1 MFQQQ
6 PGGGAGGPGMGLFN
20 GMNIAEMM
28 YARCLLTWVTIVITL

>member
-20 GMNIAEMM
+20 GMNMAEMM
-28 YARCLLTWVTIVITL
+28 YASC